1 MWNYLRVIHFT
12 PILNH
17 WLTIYHLRTKLNSW
31 PLFFY
36 ASSICPGGSSIAKAF
51 VCLRLMSCPC
61 HSMCAPI
68 FFSIASKQLVCYV
81 YVWWH
86 MANARLP
93 AGKPFYPYTKVLI
106 STKSLSAAAACVVRR
121 ACTDIRGTT
130 TRVLCCVLLLHLN
143 GACGGWGAYYQSSF
157 QQHRHQIKSRGSP
170 SLSRLR
176 RASHAGLI
184 ARYLRWGFRS
194 I

>member
-1 MWNYLRVIHFT
+1 
-12 PILNH
+12 
-17 WLTIYHLRTKLNSW
+17 
-31 PLFFY
+31 
-36 ASSICPGGSSIAKAF
+36 
-51 VCLRLMSCPC
+51 LMSCPC

-81 YVWWH
+81 CVWWH

-157 QQHRHQIKSRGSP
+157 QQHRHQKPRQ
-170 SLSRLR
+170 SLAVQAQTSKPCRTYRTLPTMRLR
-176 RASHAGLI
+176 
-184 ARYLRWGFRS
+184 S